1 MDLRHLE
8 LVREL
13 SVRGT
18 LAEVAAATRRTPSA
32 LSQQLRTAE
41 RDLGVRLVEPDGR
54 RLRLTAA
61 GQMLAEGA
69 DEVLRSMAELEARLA
84 DLADR
89 PAGTVSIGSVP
100 SAAEALVPGLL
111 GRLQSSAIQLDL
123 HDFDLA
129 EADYA
134 ARTLDVDIVIGHS
147 LRSDVP
153 TGAEHLVTTV
163 VAREPIDVAMP
174 ADHRLASLDRISPD
188 DLVGTAWV
196 GVPEGFPFDTILM
209 AFEALTG
216 GTLPRTVRVRDNR
229 VVESLVVAGMGL
241 ALLPRFTTRPR
252 TGLVT
257 RPIVGVRADR
267 ALVAIC
273 RPDRYARRAVRTVVE
288 FLAEVGE
295 SLAEGAAT

>member
-1 MDLRHLE
+1 
-8 LVREL
+8 
-13 SVRGT
+13 
-18 LAEVAAATRRTPSA
+18 
-32 LSQQLRTAE
+32 
-41 RDLGVRLVEPDGR
+41 
-54 RLRLTAA
+54 
-61 GQMLAEGA
+61 
-69 DEVLRSMAELEARLA
+69 MAELEARLA